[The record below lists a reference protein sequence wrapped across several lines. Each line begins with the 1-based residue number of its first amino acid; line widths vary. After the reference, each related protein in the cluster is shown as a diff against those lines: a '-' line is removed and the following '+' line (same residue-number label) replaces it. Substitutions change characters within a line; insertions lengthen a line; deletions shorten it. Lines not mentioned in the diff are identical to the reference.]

1 MKKTFY
7 INNKLRILLSNFIYD
22 IQNYNSTITKYM
34 VEIQKNED
42 SSYSTKEKENKENKE
57 SILRQLFLM
66 DKTMKV
72 FYDFDDI
79 NSNNLVLNKTSE
91 SIDKIIKNISID
103 FENLLLSKRIKVK
116 FENEESNN
124 EYEALL
130 DKSKID
136 NAISNIFLFIY
147 NIAKINSF
155 VNVSYNLIDY
165 NDEEFLFNN
174 GSRNNLINNNIL
186 IKIVFESQNIPE
198 ELELKLFKTPLLTY
212 NEDNFNNLYLYTS
225 YNIIVKHSGDI
236 WIDNIENGN
245 KKKINIILPIRKGL

>member
-1 MKKTFY
+1 MKKIFY

-22 IQNYNSTITKYM
+22 IQNYNSTIIKYM
-34 VEIQKNED
+34 GEIQKNSDE
-42 SSYSTKEKENKENKE
+42 SIKENKE

-66 DKTMKV
+66 DKTMKT
-72 FYDFDDI
+72 FYDFNDI
-79 NSNNLVLNKTSE
+79 NSNNLILNKTSE
-91 SIDKIIKNISID
+91 SIDKIVKNIVSD

-116 FENEESNN
+116 FENEENN
-124 EYEALL
+124 KEYGALL

-136 NAISNIFLFIY
+136 NAISNVFLFIY

-155 VNVSYNLIDY
+155 VNISYNLIDY

-174 GSRNNLINNNIL
+174 GSRNNLINNNLL
-186 IKIVFESQNIPE
+186 IKIIFESQNIPE

>member
-22 IQNYNSTITKYM
+22 IQNYNSTIVKYM
-34 VEIQKNED
+34 EEIQKNND
-42 SSYSTKEKENKENKE
+42 SSDSIKEKESKE

-72 FYDFDDI
+72 FYDFNDI

-91 SIDKIIKNISID
+91 SIDKIIKNIVND

-116 FENEESNN
+116 FEDEENN
-124 EYEALL
+124 NDYKALL

-147 NIAKINSF
+147 NLVKVNSF
-155 VNVSYNLIDY
+155 VNISYDLIDY

-174 GSRNNLINNNIL
+174 GSRNNLINNNLL

-212 NEDNFNNLYLYTS
+212 NEDSFNNLYLYTS